1 MANFYLEICCKPP
14 LKIRTLVVASPPAD
28 FPEGPHLDPTW
39 GKTIK
44 MTICF
49 STLFLSRFHNR
60 PLWCRSDIIVRPM
73 SSISNALR
81 ARGVFAARHWIL
93 FTTFSFLFLAIG
105 FSVLGNLM
113 LGWCI
118 CIVFVFSLASS
129 QATDAIF
136 CVVHSIFI
144 S

>member
-1 MANFYLEICCKPP
+1 MWPTSIWKYVANPHWKSALWW
-14 LKIRTLVVASPPAD
+14 SPPPCW
-28 FPEGPHLDPTW
+28 FPRGASSWPNF
-39 GKTIK
+39 GQTIK

-60 PLWCRSDIIVRPM
+60 PFWCRSDIIVRPM

-81 ARGVFAARHWIL
+81 ARGVFAAEHRIL

-136 CVVHSIFI
+136 CVVHAIFI